1 MLVVSERIGRSETAA
16 DQLEDAE
23 LENDVFWEGLKS
35 REAEIAQLRAENV
48 KVREGATLDT

>member
-1 MLVVSERIGRSETAA
+1 MLASERIGRSETAA